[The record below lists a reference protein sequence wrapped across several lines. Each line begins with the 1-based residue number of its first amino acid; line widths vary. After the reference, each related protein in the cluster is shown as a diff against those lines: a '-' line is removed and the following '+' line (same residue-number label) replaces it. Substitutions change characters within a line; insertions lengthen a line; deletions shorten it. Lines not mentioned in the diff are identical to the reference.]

1 MTKLTQTLSKS
12 RFSVAPIKNDQDYEI
27 ALQRIEQ
34 LMAAEPNTPE
44 FDELEVLSILVDTY
58 EDQHYPINL
67 PDPISAIKFRMEQ
80 LELNQKDLVPY
91 IGSPSR
97 VSEILS
103 GKRSLSLSM
112 IRSLHKNLK
121 IPLEMLVQMP

>member
-1 MTKLTQTLSKS
+1 MQTSSKS
-12 RFSVAPIKNDQDYEI
+12 SFSVAPIKNDQDYEV
-27 ALQRIEQ
+27 ALKRIEQ

-44 FDELEVLSILVDTY
+44 LDELEVLSILVDSY
-58 EDQHYPINL
+58 EDQYYPVNL

-80 LELNQKDLVPY
+80 LELSQKDLVPY

-103 GKRSLSLSM
+103 GNRSLSLNM
-112 IRSLHKNLK
+112 IRTLHKNLK
-121 IPLEMLVQMP
+121 IPLEVLVQKT